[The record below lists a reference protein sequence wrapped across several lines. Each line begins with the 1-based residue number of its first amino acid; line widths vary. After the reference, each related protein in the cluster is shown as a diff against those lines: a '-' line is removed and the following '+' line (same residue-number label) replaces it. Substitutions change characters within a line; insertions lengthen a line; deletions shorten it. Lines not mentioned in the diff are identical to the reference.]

1 MELNLQYV
9 FLFIVLFTILQRL
22 FELRISTQNEKSI
35 VQDNGFIVPEKNYL
49 FMVSLHSTW
58 LVAILYMA
66 IWRWSESN
74 LSIFLIGLVLFLC
87 GQTLRIIAIKTLG
100 SRWTTRIAILPEKP
114 AINKGVFK
122 YLRHP
127 NYLGVC
133 LEIFALPFMASFFY
147 VSIFFSI
154 VNLLILYFRIKK
166 EEEFLSKYNSYQDIF
181 NLAEEVKT

>member
-1 MELNLQYV
+1 MWPWGLHLV
-9 FLFIVLFTILQRL
+9 QRL
-22 FELRISTQNEKSI
+22 DYLNGIKLTICISIYCSFYDLTKIIRVENFYSNEKSI

-100 SRWTTRIAILPEKP
+100 SRWTTRITILPEKP

-133 LEIFALPFMASFFY
+133 LEILRSHLWRVFSMLQFSF
-147 VSIFFSI
+147 
-154 VNLLILYFRIKK
+154 LL
-166 EEEFLSKYNSYQDIF
+166 
-181 NLAEEVKT
+181 